1 MKKLIAAFA
10 IVLFTVSLTSYN
22 NSGDDQIAGDNTST
36 QTQEPGNVNQTGGG
50 LGDVGG
56 I

>member
-36 QTQEPGNVNQTGGG
+36 QTQEPGGIIQ
-50 LGDVGG
+50 DVGG